1 MNKILLSF
9 FFLVFF
15 IEKAFSEEIKTIY
28 EGNIDAKIE
37 IIVFESLTCSHC
49 ANFHKKVYP
58 DLKKN
63 FIDNGNV
70 KIEFRNFPLDMAAL
84 NASKISHCR
93 NDGDS
98 KILHLLFDKQNEWVK
113 GSTIEDANLNLKEL
127 IKNHKLNLEFD
138 KCINNKYVEDH
149 ILQDRIDA
157 VKKFNINATPTL
169 IINNKKFEKPL
180 TYKNLK
186 KALEKLI

>member
-63 FIDNGNV
+63 FIENGNV

-138 KCINNKYVEDH
+138 KCINNKY
-149 ILQDRIDA
+149 
-157 VKKFNINATPTL
+157 
-169 IINNKKFEKPL
+169 
-180 TYKNLK
+180 
-186 KALEKLI
+186 

>member
-49 ANFHKKVYP
+49 ANFHKKEYP